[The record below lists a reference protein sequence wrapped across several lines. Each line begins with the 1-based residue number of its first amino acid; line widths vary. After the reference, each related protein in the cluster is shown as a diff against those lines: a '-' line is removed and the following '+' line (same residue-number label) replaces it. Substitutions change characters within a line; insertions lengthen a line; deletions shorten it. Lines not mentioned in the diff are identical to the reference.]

1 MNKVRMRS
9 DLAEEGM
16 SIPAGKSFESYD
28 TLVDVIYLSAD
39 DLVDAT
45 HGVGDPADADDHPFC
60 YVKLRDGRCFYMVSV
75 DLDFPVKMKV
85 SERFALNQWLS
96 EYPDTMSYDSVL
108 QVIGLDLFSSGD
120 HGIVPWELIEDHP
133 NEDIIDLIEDTR
145 KAFESSADDLVY
157 GVALHSVMEGAC
169 DDYE

>member
-16 SIPAGKSFESYD
+16 SIPAGKSFEDYD
-28 TLVDVIYLSAD
+28 TLVDKVYLSAD
-39 DLVDAT
+39 DLEDAVQ
-45 HGVGDPADADDHPFC
+45 GNDPASPDDHPFC

-85 SERFALNQWLS
+85 SERFALEQWLS
-96 EYPDTMSYDSVL
+96 DYPDTMSYDSVL
-108 QVIGLDLFSSGD
+108 QVIGLDTFHSGD
-120 HGIVPWELIEDHP
+120 NGIILWEMIENYP
-133 NEDIIDLIEDTR
+133 NDDIIEIIENTR
-145 KAFESSADDLVY
+145 SSFEDSANDLVY
-157 GVALHSVMEGAC
+157 GVALHDVMEGAC

>member
-1 MNKVRMRS
+1 MNRIRMRT

-16 SIPAGKSFESYD
+16 SVPAGKSFESYD
-28 TLVDVIYLSAD
+28 TLVDVIYLTAD

-45 HGVGDPADADDHPFC
+45 HGVSDPADADDHPFC
-60 YVKLRDGRCFYMVSV
+60 YVKLRDGRCFYMISA

-96 EYPDTMSYDSVL
+96 DHPDTMSYDAILNMIKS
-108 QVIGLDLFSSGD
+108 DTFD
-120 HGIVPWELIEDHP
+120 WRETGIVPWELIEDYP
-133 NEDIIDLIEDTR
+133 NEDIAEMIEDTR
-145 KAFESSADDLVY
+145 KAFESSADDLMY

>member
-1 MNKVRMRS
+1 MNRIRMRT

-16 SIPAGKSFESYD
+16 SVPAGKSFESYD

-39 DLVDAT
+39 DLVDAVQ
-45 HGVGDPADADDHPFC
+45 GNDPVDTDTHPFC
-60 YVKLRDGRCFYMVSV
+60 YVKLRDGRCFYMVSA

-96 EYPDTMSYDSVL
+96 AYPDNVSYDFILEAIASDKFDW
-108 QVIGLDLFSSGD
+108 LDTE
-120 HGIVPWELIEDHP
+120 IVPWEVIENYP
-133 NEDIIDLIEDTR
+133 NDAIVEMIDDTR
-145 KAFESSADDLVY
+145 QAFENSADDLMY

>member
-1 MNKVRMRS
+1 MNRIRMRT

-16 SIPAGKSFESYD
+16 SVPAGKSFESYD

-45 HGVGDPADADDHPFC
+45 YGNDPVDTDTHPFC
-60 YVKLRDGRCFYMVSV
+60 YVKLRDGRCFYMVSA

-96 EYPDTMSYDSVL
+96 EHPDTMPYDAIIARLKHDFFDWRVE
-108 QVIGLDLFSSGD
+108 
-120 HGIVPWELIEDHP
+120 GIVLWEVVEDYP
-133 NEDIIDLIEDTR
+133 AKVVAEFIEDTR
-145 KAFESSADDLVY
+145 KAFERSADDLCS
-157 GVALHSVMEGAC
+157 GIKLSDIMEGAC
-169 DDYE
+169 DE

>member
-16 SIPAGKSFESYD
+16 SVPAGKSFESYD

-39 DLVDAT
+39 DLEDAVQ
-45 HGVGDPADADDHPFC
+45 GNDPADPDDHPYC
-60 YVKLRDGRCFYMVSV
+60 YVKLRDGRCFYMISA

-96 EYPDTMSYDSVL
+96 DHPDTMSYDAIL
-108 QVIGLDLFSSGD
+108 TRLKHDLFD
-120 HGIVPWELIEDHP
+120 WRVEGIVLWEVVEDYP
-133 NEDIIDLIEDTR
+133 AKLVAEFIDDTR
-145 KAFESSADDLVY
+145 KAFESSADDLLY
-157 GVALHSVMEGAC
+157 GVALHDVMEGAC

>member
-16 SIPAGKSFESYD
+16 SVPAGKGFESYD
-28 TLVDVIYLSAD
+28 TLVDKVYLSAD
-39 DLVDAT
+39 DLEDAVQ
-45 HGVGDPADADDHPFC
+45 GNDPADTDDHPYC

-85 SERFALNQWLS
+85 SERFALEQWLS
-96 EYPDTMSYDSVL
+96 DYPDTMSYASVL
-108 QVIGLDLFSSGD
+108 QVIGLDTFDSGD
-120 HGIVPWELIEDHP
+120 NGIILWEVIEDYP
-133 NEDIIDLIEDTR
+133 SENIIEMIDDTR
-145 KAFESSADDLVY
+145 KSFESSADDLVY
-157 GVALHSVMEGAC
+157 GVALHDVMEGAC

>member
-1 MNKVRMRS
+1 MRT

-16 SIPAGKSFESYD
+16 SVPAGKSFESYD
-28 TLVDVIYLSAD
+28 TLVDVIYLTAD

-45 HGVGDPADADDHPFC
+45 QGNDPVDTDTHPYC
-60 YVKLRDGRCFYMVSV
+60 YVKLRDGRCFYMVSA

-85 SERFALNQWLS
+85 SERFALNQWLYD
-96 EYPDTMSYDSVL
+96 YPDTMSYASVL
-108 QVIGLDLFSSGD
+108 QVIQLDSFRTGD
-120 HGIVPWELIEDHP
+120 WDIVPWEVVAYYS
-133 NEDIIDLIEDTR
+133 NEDIVKMIEDTR
-145 KAFESSADDLVY
+145 KAFESSADDLMY

>member
-16 SIPAGKSFESYD
+16 SVPAGKSFESYD

-39 DLVDAT
+39 DLEDAVQGNDPVDTDT
-45 HGVGDPADADDHPFC
+45 HPYC
-60 YVKLRDGRCFYMVSV
+60 YVKLRDGRCFYMVSA

-96 EYPDTMSYDSVL
+96 DHPDTMSYASVL
-108 QVIGLDLFSSGD
+108 QVIKLDSFSSGD
-120 HGIVPWELIEDHP
+120 WGIVPKELIAYHA
-133 NEDIIDLIEDTR
+133 NGDIADLIDDTR
-145 KAFESSADDLVY
+145 NAFESSADDLMY
-157 GVALHSVMEGAC
+157 GVALHGVMEGAC
-169 DDYE
+169 DD

>member
-1 MNKVRMRS
+1 MNKIRMRS

-16 SIPAGKSFESYD
+16 SVPAGKSFEDYD

-39 DLVDAT
+39 DLEDAVQ
-45 HGVGDPADADDHPFC
+45 GNDPADPDDHPYC
-60 YVKLRDGRCFYMVSV
+60 YVKLRDGRCFYMVSA

-96 EYPDTMSYDSVL
+96 DYPDTMSYHSVL
-108 QVIGLDLFSSGD
+108 QVIGLDTFTSGD
-120 HGIVPWELIEDHP
+120 NGIVPWELIEYHP
-133 NEDIIDLIEDTR
+133 NDYIIDLIEDTR
-145 KAFESSADDLVY
+145 SSFEDSANDLVY
-157 GVALHSVMEGAC
+157 GVALHDVMEGAC

>member
-1 MNKVRMRS
+1 MSKVRMRS

-16 SIPAGKSFESYD
+16 SVPAGKGFESYD
-28 TLVDVIYLSAD
+28 TLVDVIYLTAD
-39 DLVDAT
+39 DLEDAVQ
-45 HGVGDPADADDHPFC
+45 GNDPADTDDHPYC
-60 YVKLRDGRCFYMVSV
+60 YVKLRDGRCFYMVSA

-96 EYPDTMSYDSVL
+96 DYPDTMSYDSVL

-120 HGIVPWELIEDHP
+120 HGIVLWELIENHDSDH
-133 NEDIIDLIEDTR
+133 IIELIEDTR
-145 KAFESSADDLVY
+145 RAFESSADDLVY
-157 GVALHSVMEGAC
+157 GVALHDVMEGAC

>member
-1 MNKVRMRS
+1 MSKIRMRS

-16 SIPAGKSFESYD
+16 SVPAGKSFEDYD

-39 DLVDAT
+39 DLVDAVQ
-45 HGVGDPADADDHPFC
+45 GSDPADADDHPFC
-60 YVKLRDGRCFYMVSV
+60 YVKLRNGECYYMVSA

-96 EYPDTMSYDSVL
+96 DYPDTMSYDSVL
-108 QVIGLDLFSSGD
+108 QIIGLALFSSGD
-120 HGIVPWELIEDHP
+120 NGIVLWEVIEDYP
-133 NEDIIDLIEDTR
+133 SEDIIEMIDDTR
-145 KAFESSADDLVY
+145 RAFESSADDLMY
-157 GVALHSVMEGAC
+157 GVALHDVMEGAC

>member
-1 MNKVRMRS
+1 MNKIRMRT

-16 SIPAGKSFESYD
+16 SIPAGKSFEDYD
-28 TLVDVIYLSAD
+28 TLVDKVYLSAD
-39 DLVDAT
+39 DLEDAVQ
-45 HGVGDPADADDHPFC
+45 GNDPADPDDHPFC

-96 EYPDTMSYDSVL
+96 SYPDTMSYDSVL

-120 HGIVPWELIEDHP
+120 HGIVLWELIENHDSDH
-133 NEDIIDLIEDTR
+133 IIELIEDTR
-145 KAFESSADDLVY
+145 RAFESSADDLVY

>member
-16 SIPAGKSFESYD
+16 SVPAGKGFESYD
-28 TLVDVIYLSAD
+28 TLVDVIYLTAD
-39 DLVDAT
+39 DLEDAVQ
-45 HGVGDPADADDHPFC
+45 GNDPADTDDHPYC
-60 YVKLRDGRCFYMVSV
+60 YVKLRDGRCFYMVSA

-85 SERFALNQWLS
+85 SERFALEQWLS
-96 EYPDTMSYDSVL
+96 DYPDTMSYASVL
-108 QVIGLDLFSSGD
+108 QVIGLDSFCSGD
-120 HGIVPWELIEDHP
+120 FGIILWEVIEDYP
-133 NEDIIDLIEDTR
+133 SENIIEMIDDTR
-145 KAFESSADDLVY
+145 KSFESSADDLVY

>member
-1 MNKVRMRS
+1 MNKIRMRS

-16 SIPAGKSFESYD
+16 SVPAGKSFEDYD

-39 DLVDAT
+39 DLEDAVQ
-45 HGVGDPADADDHPFC
+45 GNDPADGDDHPFC
-60 YVKLRDGRCFYMVSV
+60 YVKLRNRQCYYMISA

-96 EYPDTMSYDSVL
+96 EHPDTMSYDTIL
-108 QVIGLDLFSSGD
+108 KIIQMEDFTSGD
-120 HGIVPWELIEDHP
+120 WGIVPWEVVEDYP
-133 NEDIIDLIEDTR
+133 NDSIAEMIEDTR
-145 KAFESSADDLVY
+145 RAFESSANDLVY
-157 GVALHSVMEGAC
+157 GVALHDVMEGAC

>member
-16 SIPAGKSFESYD
+16 SVPAGKSFEDYD

-39 DLVDAT
+39 DLVDAVQ
-45 HGVGDPADADDHPFC
+45 GNDPADGDDHPFC
-60 YVKLRDGRCFYMVSV
+60 YVKLRDGRCFYMVSA

-85 SERFALNQWLS
+85 SERFALEQWLS
-96 EYPDTMSYDSVL
+96 DYSDTMSYDTIIRIM
-108 QVIGLDLFSSGD
+108 QMENFTSGD
-120 HGIVPWELIEDHP
+120 WGIVPWEVVEDYPSESIIEM
-133 NEDIIDLIEDTR
+133 IEDTR
-145 KAFESSADDLVY
+145 KSFESSADDLVY
-157 GVALHSVMEGAC
+157 GVALHDVMEGAC

>member
-28 TLVDVIYLSAD
+28 TLVDVVYLTAD
-39 DLVDAT
+39 DLEDAVQ
-45 HGVGDPADADDHPFC
+45 GNDPAHPDDHPFC
-60 YVKLRDGRCFYMVSV
+60 YVQLRDKRCFYMVSV

-96 EYPDTMSYDSVL
+96 DYPDTMSYDSVL
-108 QVIGLDLFSSGD
+108 QVLGLDLFSSGD
-120 HGIVPWELIEDHP
+120 HGIVLWEVIENYP
-133 NEDIIDLIEDTR
+133 SESIIEMIEDTR
-145 KAFESSADDLVY
+145 RAFESSADDLMY
-157 GVALHSVMEGAC
+157 GIALHDVMEGAC

>member
-16 SIPAGKSFESYD
+16 SVPAVNSFESYD

-45 HGVGDPADADDHPFC
+45 QGNDPVDTDTHPYC
-60 YVKLRDGRCFYMVSV
+60 YVELRDGRCFYMVSA

-96 EYPDTMSYDSVL
+96 SHPDTMSYDGILQVL
-108 QVIGLDLFSSGD
+108 QLHTFTSGD
-120 HGIVPWELIEDHP
+120 WGIVPWELVENHP
-133 NEDIIDLIEDTR
+133 SDYIVGMIDDTR
-145 KAFESSADDLVY
+145 QAFENSADDLMY

-169 DDYE
+169 DD

>member
-1 MNKVRMRS
+1 MSKIRMRT

-16 SIPAGKSFESYD
+16 SVPAGKSFESYD
-28 TLVDVIYLSAD
+28 TLVDVIYLTAD

-45 HGVGDPADADDHPFC
+45 QGNDPVDTDTHPYC
-60 YVKLRDGRCFYMVSV
+60 YVKLRDGRCFYMVSA

-85 SERFALNQWLS
+85 SERFALNQWLYD
-96 EYPDTMSYDSVL
+96 YPDTMSYASVL
-108 QVIGLDLFSSGD
+108 QVIQLDSFRTGD
-120 HGIVPWELIEDHP
+120 WDIVPWEVVAYYS
-133 NEDIIDLIEDTR
+133 NEDIVKMIEDTR
-145 KAFESSADDLVY
+145 KAFESSADDLMY

>member
-1 MNKVRMRS
+1 MNKIRMRS

-16 SIPAGKSFESYD
+16 SVPAGKSFEDYD

-39 DLVDAT
+39 DLVDAVQ
-45 HGVGDPADADDHPFC
+45 GSDPADGDDHPFC
-60 YVKLRDGRCFYMVSV
+60 YVKLRDGRCFYMVSA

-96 EYPDTMSYDSVL
+96 DYPDTMSYDSVL

-120 HGIVPWELIEDHP
+120 NGIVLWEVIEDYP
-133 NEDIIDLIEDTR
+133 SESIIEMIDDTR
-145 KAFESSADDLVY
+145 RAFESSADDLMY
-157 GVALHSVMEGAC
+157 GIALHDVMEGAC

>member
-16 SIPAGKSFESYD
+16 SIPAGKSFEDYD
-28 TLVDVIYLSAD
+28 TLVDVIYLTAD
-39 DLVDAT
+39 DLEDAVQ
-45 HGVGDPADADDHPFC
+45 GNDPADTDDHPYC
-60 YVKLRDGRCFYMVSV
+60 YVKLRDGRCFYMVSA

-96 EYPDTMSYDSVL
+96 DYPDTMSYDSVL

-120 HGIVPWELIEDHP
+120 NGIVLWELIENHDSDH
-133 NEDIIDLIEDTR
+133 IIELIEDTR
-145 KAFESSADDLVY
+145 RAFESSADDLVY

>member
-16 SIPAGKSFESYD
+16 SVPAGKSFESYD

-39 DLVDAT
+39 DLEDAVQGNDPVDTDT
-45 HGVGDPADADDHPFC
+45 HPYC
-60 YVKLRDGRCFYMVSV
+60 YVKLRDGRCFYMVSA

-96 EYPDTMSYDSVL
+96 SHPDTMSYDGILQVL
-108 QVIGLDLFSSGD
+108 QLHTFTSGD
-120 HGIVPWELIEDHP
+120 WGIVPWELVENHP
-133 NEDIIDLIEDTR
+133 SDYIVGMIEDTR
-145 KAFESSADDLVY
+145 QAFESSADDLMW

>member
-16 SIPAGKSFESYD
+16 SVPAGKGFESYD
-28 TLVDVIYLSAD
+28 TLVDVIYLTAD
-39 DLVDAT
+39 DLVDAVQ
-45 HGVGDPADADDHPFC
+45 GNDPADADDHPFC
-60 YVKLRDGRCFYMVSV
+60 YVKLRNGECYYMVSV

-120 HGIVPWELIEDHP
+120 HGIILWEMIENYP
-133 NEDIIDLIEDTR
+133 NDDIIEIIEDTR
-145 KAFESSADDLVY
+145 KSFESSADDLVY